1 MGARGSPPPHTDQIP
16 SHPHPPPS
24 GHSIFPLT
32 FILAR
37 RPPSAVTD
45 WRDGQ
50 LRGFECRD
58 LQFLAHSGYPILVSN
73 LSLYPLIFFNF
84 FFRPLPLFRM
94 RVGFDS
100 MHCLAS
106 VGEVLCGW
114 GLVCCMVGVWR
125 HVIEWWRGGGESNAF
140 VVWTEEFLHFFRIAR
155 IVAFPLVLQFEQWG
169 TLGVSLCL
177 QLSSRISGA

>member
-32 FILAR
+32 SILAR

-73 LSLYPLIFFNF
+73 LSLYPLIFCFYFYDFSFSPPSPLSNESR
-84 FFRPLPLFRM
+84 FRPHAMPCFSWR
-94 RVGFDS
+94 GF
-100 MHCLAS
+100 MWL
-106 VGEVLCGW
+106 GFGVLHGW
-114 GLVCCMVGVWR
+114 GLEACD
-125 HVIEWWRGGGESNAF
+125 
-140 VVWTEEFLHFFRIAR
+140 
-155 IVAFPLVLQFEQWG
+155 
-169 TLGVSLCL
+169 
-177 QLSSRISGA
+177 